1 MKRFLVVFVIFL
13 VSISIGYLIHS
24 DLLQRFNS
32 ESVIALDYLYLFLGG
47 FSALLLIQLYLL
59 SKNERYNDQLGFFYL
74 LSVALKL
81 ILFSIV
87 FKDGIFTLNSFTNE
101 QSVNLLI
108 PIGLTLF
115 FEVLILSRILNK
127 KDQIKNI
134 K

>member
-59 SKNERYNDQLGFFYL
+59 SKNERYKDQLGFFYL